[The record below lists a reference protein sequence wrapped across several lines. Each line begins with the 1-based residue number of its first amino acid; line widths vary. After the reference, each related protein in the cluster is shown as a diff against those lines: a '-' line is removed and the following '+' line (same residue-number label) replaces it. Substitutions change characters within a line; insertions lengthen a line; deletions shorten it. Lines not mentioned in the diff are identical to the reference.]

1 MLAYPSE
8 LLSEQELSL
17 RREVAR
23 FVKWVPRQL
32 ILDMDADRVRY
43 PREYV
48 EEAGRRNLLG
58 LRFPQAYG
66 GRGLPWTS
74 ELLAL
79 EEIGALGTSLSCLYS
94 LVSVVGE
101 GIAAF
106 GTEEQKKKY
115 LGGMIA
121 GRLTSAEALTEP
133 RGGSDFF
140 GAVTRA
146 ERKGDFYILN
156 GQKRFVVGSEG
167 ADFFLVYA
175 KTSADGDPRKS
186 MTVLLVD
193 RSAEVV
199 VEHIYGLMGTRG
211 GGTGRVRFRDVK
223 VPISNVLGGE
233 AGVGRGGDVFD
244 RMMVPERMLPAL
256 GAIGMSR
263 AALEIAARYATRRK
277 AFGQP
282 INRFEAVSF
291 MVADCVTRIDA
302 VRALCREA
310 CRAIDAGVDP
320 GRVRRMASEAKKF
333 GSEAAWSVVN
343 DAMQIL
349 GGIGYTD
356 VFPIERLLRDARLN
370 LIWTGTN
377 QIMNLLIQHEFF
389 KELRAAEAAERE
401 GRDSEDDA
409 EGARLAEEKIYE

>member
-1 MLAYPSE
+1 MLTYPDE

-32 ILDMDADRVRY
+32 ILDMDAERVRY

-58 LRFPQAYG
+58 LRFPRTCG

-74 ELLAL
+74 ELIAV
-79 EEIGALGTSLSCLYS
+79 EEAGTLGTSLSCLYS

-106 GTEEQKKKY
+106 GTAEQKKKY
-115 LGGMIA
+115 LGGMIS

-146 ERKGDFYILN
+146 ERKGDFYVLN

-175 KTSADGDPRKS
+175 KTSDNGDPRKS

-193 RSAEVV
+193 RGAGVV

-211 GGTGRVRFRDVK
+211 GGTGRLRFRDVK
-223 VPISNVLGGE
+223 VPLANVLGGE

-244 RMMVPERMLPAL
+244 RMMVPERMLPAF

-291 MVADCVTRIDA
+291 MVADCVTRLDA
-302 VRALCREA
+302 ARALCREA
-310 CRAIDAGVDP
+310 CRAIDAGVAP

-333 GSEAAWSVVN
+333 GTEAAWSIVN

-349 GGIGYTD
+349 GGIGYTN

-370 LIWTGTN
+370 MIWTGTN

-389 KELRAAEAAERE
+389 KELRAAERE
-401 GRDSEDDA
+401 GRDAEDDA
-409 EGARLAEEKIYE
+409 EGARLAGEKVYE

>member
-1 MLAYPSE
+1 MLTYPDE
-8 LLSEQELSL
+8 LLSAQERSL
-17 RREVAR
+17 RREAAR

-58 LRFPQAYG
+58 LRFPSAYG

-74 ELLAL
+74 ELISV
-79 EEIGALGTSLSCLYS
+79 EEVGTLGTSLACLYS

-115 LGGMIA
+115 LGGMIS

-146 ERKGDFYILN
+146 ERKGDFYTLN

-175 KTSADGDPRKS
+175 KTSENGDPRKS

-193 RSAEVV
+193 RCEAVV

-223 VPISNVLGGE
+223 VPLGNVLGGE
-233 AGVGRGGDVFD
+233 AGVGQGGDVFD
-244 RMMVPERMLPAL
+244 RMMVPERMLPAF
-256 GAIGMSR
+256 GAVGMSR
-263 AALEIAARYATRRK
+263 AALGIAARYAMRRK

-291 MVADCVTRIDA
+291 MVAECVTRIEA
-302 VRALCREA
+302 ARALCREA
-310 CRAIDAGVDP
+310 CRAIDVGV
-320 GRVRRMASEAKKF
+320 GAARVRRMASEAKKF
-333 GSEAAWSVVN
+333 ATEAAWSVVN

-349 GGIGYTD
+349 GGIGYTN

-370 LIWTGTN
+370 MIWTGTN
-377 QIMNLLIQHEFF
+377 QIMNLLIQHELF
-389 KELRAAEAAERE
+389 KELRADEAAGRE
-401 GRDSEDDA
+401 ERDSEDDA
-409 EGARLAEEKIYE
+409 EGARLPEEKVYE

>member
-1 MLAYPSE
+1 MLTYPDE
-8 LLSEQELSL
+8 LLTEQELSL
-17 RREVAR
+17 RHEVAR

-58 LRFPQAYG
+58 LRFPKAYG

-74 ELLAL
+74 ELVAV
-79 EEIGALGTSLSCLYS
+79 EEVGTLGTSLSCLYS

-115 LGGMIA
+115 LAGMIA

-175 KTSADGDPRKS
+175 KTSENGDPRKS

-193 RSAEVV
+193 RGEGVV

-223 VPISNVLGGE
+223 VPVSNVLGEE

-244 RMMVPERMLPAL
+244 RMMVPERMLPAFSAVGL
-256 GAIGMSR
+256 SR
-263 AALEIAARYATRRK
+263 AALDIAARYATRRK

-310 CRAIDAGVDP
+310 GRAIDAGVDP

-333 GSEAAWSVVN
+333 GTEAAWSVVN

-349 GGIGYTD
+349 GGIGYTN

-370 LIWTGTN
+370 MIWTGTN

-389 KELRAAEAAERE
+389 KEMRAAEAAGREERDTE
-401 GRDSEDDA
+401 EDA
-409 EGARLAEEKIYE
+409 EGAHLPEEKIYE